1 MIIGID
7 FDNTIIKYNSL
18 FKKVAITAGFI
29 NKNWNG
35 NGITVLR
42 KHLHNKPDG
51 ETTWMKLRNK

>member
-35 NGITVLR
+35 NGITVLH
-42 KHLHNKPDG
+42 KHLQINRKD
-51 ETTWMKLRNK
+51 KQFR